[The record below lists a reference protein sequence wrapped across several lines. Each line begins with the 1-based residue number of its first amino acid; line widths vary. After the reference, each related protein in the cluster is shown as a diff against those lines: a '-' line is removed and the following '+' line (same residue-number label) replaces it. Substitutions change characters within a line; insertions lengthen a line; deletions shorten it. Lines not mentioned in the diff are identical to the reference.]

1 MLQMPQL
8 TVSTK
13 FTPSASA
20 HARQQKQ
27 ISNAQCVMLGDT
39 EKHSVLSV
47 ALFPPSVCL
56 LALFIDVNMKKQ
68 ASFFLLTHLDCTLI
82 MLWLSTVGFSCALAS
97 NGLKIV

>member
-27 ISNAQCVMLGDT
+27 ISNTECVMLGDT
-39 EKHSVLSV
+39 EKHTVLSV
-47 ALFPPSVCL
+47 ALLPSSVCL
-56 LALFIDVNMKKQ
+56 LALFTDVNMKKQ
-68 ASFFLLTHLDCTLI
+68 A
-82 MLWLSTVGFSCALAS
+82 
-97 NGLKIV
+97 